1 MSIETLQEFLFWCM
15 IINVGIYSFTALA
28 MMMLPNFIYT
38 ILHKVF
44 GLDRESIL
52 KSIYVYL
59 ASYKLLI
66 TFFNFV
72 PWVAIWII
80 K

>member
-1 MSIETLQEFLFWCM
+1 MNIETLQEFLFWCM
-15 IINVGIYSFTALA
+15 IINIGIYSFTALA
-28 MMMLPNFIYT
+28 VMVLPNFIYK
-38 ILHKVF
+38 ILNKIF
-44 GLDRESIL
+44 GLDRESFL
-52 KSIYVYL
+52 KSIYAYL